1 MNNYLKIPIANE
13 FNHKLLPNK
22 VLILLVVRRVGKT
35 ELINNYLQN
44 IPIGSFLKL
53 NGEDINDASLLK
65 ERSVVNYKRLLSK
78 IDVLV
83 IDD

>member
-1 MNNYLKIPIANE
+1 MNNYLKGAIANE
-13 FNHKLLPNK
+13 FNHKLLPNM
-22 VLILLVVRRVGKT
+22 VLILLGARRDGKT

-65 ERSVVNYKRLLSK
+65 ERSVINYQRLLSK
-78 IDVLV
+78 IDLLV